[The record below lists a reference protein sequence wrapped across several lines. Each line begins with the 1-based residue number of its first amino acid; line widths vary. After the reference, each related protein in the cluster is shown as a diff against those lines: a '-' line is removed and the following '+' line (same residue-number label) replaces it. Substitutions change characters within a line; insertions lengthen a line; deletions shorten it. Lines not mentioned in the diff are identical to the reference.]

1 MGATLNTSQ
10 AVKQANMSAE
20 AENRKK
26 KVAKLGAKAGP
37 KAGKGKAAKGGI
49 SSAPSKAN
57 QQGGGQGQGGQ
68 GQGVGGQKEEVVACA
83 SEECLL
89 KEVR

>member
-68 GQGVGGQKEEVVACA
+68 GQARLLARGVGGQKEEVVARNVC
-83 SEECLL
+83 
-89 KEVR
+89 

>member
-37 KAGKGKAAKGGI
+37 KASSDAARKGTKTAI
-49 SSAPSKAN
+49 SSCSP
-57 QQGGGQGQGGQ
+57 
-68 GQGVGGQKEEVVACA
+68 
-83 SEECLL
+83 
-89 KEVR
+89 